1 MIRTLKNNRQVF
13 FLVTS
18 SPHVF
23 MNLQIFRETDF
34 VYLSTET
41 PKETGNSKIF
51 TMGLQTVKEDTSPQ
65 PASPKP
71 LFTET
76 TDEMENLE
84 NVNFVCVFCK
94 EKQMSLEL
102 LERHTLSVH
111 GALGTQNLKGN
122 LEIK

>member
-1 MIRTLKNNRQVF
+1 MW
-13 FLVTS
+13 
-18 SPHVF
+18 
-23 MNLQIFRETDF
+23 
-34 VYLSTET
+34 
-41 PKETGNSKIF
+41 
-51 TMGLQTVKEDTSPQ
+51 SPQ

-76 TDEMENLE
+76 SEETGNLE
-84 NVNFVCVFCK
+84 NIKFVCVFCK

-122 LEIK
+122 LDIK